1 MRKCGTKTGQKH
13 SCQLD
18 GTNKCAA
25 AVGTRTCSLCCQ
37 LTGDRIAPRWLP
49 SCNGLWT
56 LRGARSMGFEQLGVR
71 LNDAGYK
78 NWLKAGYC
86 LLRVRDAL
94 HGYLDNEMK
103 RFHRGL
109 LSANPALRSGQRCRG
124 ACKPRGT
131 QFSSACPAC
140 GQWRTEILR
149 HHTNRAGQVHWGNCR
164 PWLWPFQHWELAK
177 AYMPRGQAKIT
188 RPDQCD
194 AAALLNLIN
203 FCDHFSF
210 IEQRAVR
217 EVIRHRNELMHS
229 SEMKVSAQWMTHFHG
244 SLDRLLLQLRH
255 VPGIAAAAQE
265 IQEILSVD
273 WSVSIPGSD
282 RVDGAQRE
290 GLEPERISHVETQ
303 LLRER
308 LQELLLC
315 TDGQAPPDPQD
326 LEELGKL
333 QDFLRSQSDLEK
345 LFQGEFC
352 GPLSAVQLQ

>member
-1 MRKCGTKTGQKH
+1 
-13 SCQLD
+13 
-18 GTNKCAA
+18 
-25 AVGTRTCSLCCQ
+25 
-37 LTGDRIAPRWLP
+37 
-49 SCNGLWT
+49 
-56 LRGARSMGFEQLGVR
+56 MGFEQLGVR

-131 QFSSACPAC
+131 QVSHFPRPVPAC

-315 TDGQAPPDPQD
+315 TDGQAPPDPQ
-326 LEELGKL
+326 
-333 QDFLRSQSDLEK
+333 
-345 LFQGEFC
+345 
-352 GPLSAVQLQ
+352 VQ